1 MMYRGVVV
9 VVVNKPIWCR
19 IVSIG
24 GGRSPVFVLKIQ
36 ISNVVSNDRSEFIM
50 SSKTKKQKKIKRLTY
65 QRYYYTGP
73 RQVPD

>member
-1 MMYRGVVV
+1 
-9 VVVNKPIWCR
+9 
-19 IVSIG
+19 
-24 GGRSPVFVLKIQ
+24 LKIQ